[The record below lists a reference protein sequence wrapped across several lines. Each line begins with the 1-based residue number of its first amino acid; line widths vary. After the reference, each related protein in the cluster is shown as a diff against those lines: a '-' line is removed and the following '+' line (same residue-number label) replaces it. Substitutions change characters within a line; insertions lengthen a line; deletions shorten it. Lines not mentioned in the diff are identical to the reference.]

1 MGIWAVFAIFGAT
14 RKRTRRMLTEM
25 LWLFGITATAIALAW
40 VIWWILNFF
49 VPND

>member
-1 MGIWAVFAIFGAT
+1 
-14 RKRTRRMLTEM
+14 MLTEM